1 MGKTAK
7 AIPLAPLERDVEPP
21 LRKLTFVRARCA
33 SRPAS
38 SFAPA
43 PRASTADAAR
53 RHASRFRAGAVS
65 SRELTRPPPSSPTPS
80 PSPRRRRADPPLIS
94 EHAMKQMIVLNA
106 GASAPGSA
114 AASRAT
120 RGRSSSDD
128 DERDA
133 RSRRG
138 VAVADSLYPR
148 DAIRMDWPAV
158 RKVGAGLANLGNTC
172 FMNAVMQCL
181 THTPPL
187 ASFCLAGEHRR
198 YKTAA
203 SGFNAIFEMGE
214 HVTRALN
221 APGRAIAPV
230 AFVKNLRALSKTF
243 RKGRQE
249 DAHEFTRCLLDAM
262 HKRCVESARPK
273 PPEGSPRSETTFVW
287 QVFGGRL
294 RSRVSCKTCG
304 RKSDTFDSFM
314 DLSLDV
320 ARSKSV
326 THALKSYVA
335 TEVLDGAN
343 KYKCEMGGG
352 KPHMSRATK
361 QFTVDVAPLVLTVQL
376 KRFEYVPFGRGK
388 LNQFV
393 EYPLELDL
401 SSAMSDAAKG
411 AGGKERYALFGV
423 LVHSGGSMH
432 SGHYYC
438 YVKGATGH
446 WYEMDDEGVTQCGE
460 SVALRQRAYLLF
472 YAKIGTGL
480 DGAGAAA
487 KAAKAA
493 AKEAN
498 AKAAAKKEKERER
511 EREMEM
517 EMERRKEMAA
527 EAKAREAEKV
537 AKAKA
542 KKAKKEAE
550 ATAIRDA
557 AMKEAAAK
565 EARRAKAARRSERED
580 AARAAARDSD
590 PHQDSDSDPAPVVKI
605 GKRRRPSR
613 FEETEEDAPTSPTGS
628 ERSLGSFKS
637 PLRHGGK
644 LLSSRDSA
652 RLRLMSKRLMLRAE
666 AAASSAGRRG
676 DGKTSPMKTRAARR
690 AAAASASA
698 SVSAASASAKST
710 KPRRTDSVEDPPPTR
725 LGDESPPRR
734 KAASSSSAPPA
745 DGKAVKQWLNRSA
758 RASNVVGRGGGG
770 GWDDADDAAGD
781 VKPREAKP
789 RASSKTQEKAGR
801 GGFKR
806 RRAYD
811 DLDAEYDRGKVSKH
825 ARRKAEGGG
834 GSKRSAPRSAGGAA
848 RNPFQSAAKLKRER

>member
-1 MGKTAK
+1 
-7 AIPLAPLERDVEPP
+7 
-21 LRKLTFVRARCA
+21 
-33 SRPAS
+33 
-38 SFAPA
+38 
-43 PRASTADAAR
+43 
-53 RHASRFRAGAVS
+53 
-65 SRELTRPPPSSPTPS
+65 
-80 PSPRRRRADPPLIS
+80 
-94 EHAMKQMIVLNA
+94 MKQMIVLNA

-120 RGRSSSDD
+120 RGRSSSSDD
-128 DERDA
+128 DRDA
-133 RSRRG
+133 RSRHG

-198 YKTAA
+198 YKTGA
-203 SGFNAIFEMGE
+203 SGFNAIYEMGE
-214 HVTRALN
+214 HVNRALN

-249 DAHEFTRCLLDAM
+249 DAHEFARCLLDAM
-262 HKRCVESARPK
+262 HKRCVEAARPK

-304 RKSDTFDSFM
+304 RTSDTFDSFM

-326 THALKSYVA
+326 THALRSYVA

-446 WYEMDDEGVTQCGE
+446 WYEMDDEGVTQCSE

-480 DGAGAAA
+480 DGANAAAKAA

-498 AKAAAKKEKERER
+498 AKAAAKKEKERE
-511 EREMEM
+511 
-517 EMERRKEMAA
+517 MERKKEMAA
-527 EAKAREAEKV
+527 EAKAREAEQAAREAEKA

-550 ATAIRDA
+550 ATAIRNA

-580 AARAAARDSD
+580 AARAAA
-590 PHQDSDSDPAPVVKI
+590 
-605 GKRRRPSR
+605 SR
-613 FEETEEDAPTSPTGS
+613 VDETEEDPPTSPTGS
-628 ERSLGSFKS
+628 ERSLSSFKS
-637 PLRHGGK
+637 PSRHGGK

-666 AAASSAGRRG
+666 AAAASSAGRRG

-690 AAAASASA
+690 ASAAAAASASA
-698 SVSAASASAKST
+698 AKST
-710 KPRRTDSVEDPPPTR
+710 KPRRTDSVETPTPPR
-725 LGDESPPRR
+725 LEDASMPRR
-734 KAASSSSAPPA
+734 KASSTSSAPPE

-770 GWDDADDAAGD
+770 GWDDADDAPGD
-781 VKPREAKP
+781 VKSMKRDKGKTNA
-789 RASSKTQEKAGR
+789 RASSKIPDKAGR

-811 DLDAEYDRGKVSKH
+811 DLDEEYDRGKLSKH
-825 ARRKAEGGG
+825 ARRKAEGTRG
-834 GSKRSAPRSAGGAA
+834 GSKKSAPRSAGGAA

>member
-1 MGKTAK
+1 
-7 AIPLAPLERDVEPP
+7 
-21 LRKLTFVRARCA
+21 
-33 SRPAS
+33 
-38 SFAPA
+38 
-43 PRASTADAAR
+43 
-53 RHASRFRAGAVS
+53 
-65 SRELTRPPPSSPTPS
+65 
-80 PSPRRRRADPPLIS
+80 
-94 EHAMKQMIVLNA
+94 
-106 GASAPGSA
+106 
-114 AASRAT
+114 
-120 RGRSSSDD
+120 
-128 DERDA
+128 
-133 RSRRG
+133 
-138 VAVADSLYPR
+138 
-148 DAIRMDWPAV
+148 
-158 RKVGAGLANLGNTC
+158 
-172 FMNAVMQCL
+172 
-181 THTPPL
+181 
-187 ASFCLAGEHRR
+187 
-198 YKTAA
+198 
-203 SGFNAIFEMGE
+203 MGE
-214 HVTRALN
+214 HVNRALN

-249 DAHEFTRCLLDAM
+249 DAHEFARCLLDAM
-262 HKRCVESARPK
+262 HKRCVEAARPK

-304 RKSDTFDSFM
+304 RTSDTFDSFM

-326 THALKSYVA
+326 THALRSYVA

-446 WYEMDDEGVTQCGE
+446 WYEMDDEGVTQCSE
-460 SVALRQRAYLLF
+460 TVALRQRAYLLF

-480 DGAGAAA
+480 DGANAAAKAA

-498 AKAAAKKEKERER
+498 AKAAAKKEKERE
-511 EREMEM
+511 
-517 EMERRKEMAA
+517 MERKKEMAA
-527 EAKAREAEKV
+527 EAKAREAEQAAKEAEKA

-550 ATAIRDA
+550 ATAIRNA

-580 AARAAARDSD
+580 AARAAAARVD
-590 PHQDSDSDPAPVVKI
+590 
-605 GKRRRPSR
+605 
-613 FEETEEDAPTSPTGS
+613 ETEEDLPTSP
-628 ERSLGSFKS
+628 
-637 PLRHGGK
+637 
-644 LLSSRDSA
+644 
-652 RLRLMSKRLMLRAE
+652 
-666 AAASSAGRRG
+666 
-676 DGKTSPMKTRAARR
+676 
-690 AAAASASA
+690 
-698 SVSAASASAKST
+698 
-710 KPRRTDSVEDPPPTR
+710 PPP
-725 LGDESPPRR
+725 
-734 KAASSSSAPPA
+734 
-745 DGKAVKQWLNRSA
+745 
-758 RASNVVGRGGGG
+758 
-770 GWDDADDAAGD
+770 
-781 VKPREAKP
+781 PREASI
-789 RASSKTQEKAGR
+789 AWT
-801 GGFKR
+801 
-806 RRAYD
+806 
-811 DLDAEYDRGKVSKH
+811 
-825 ARRKAEGGG
+825 
-834 GSKRSAPRSAGGAA
+834 
-848 RNPFQSAAKLKRER
+848 